1 MDEYD
6 RGAMG
11 LWTMGSRLW
20 GTREDGRDSGTGLQ
34 TLGRWDADSGQTGLE
49 QTEDFG
55 AEAGDLY
62 QLHIHNHTH

>member
-1 MDEYD
+1 MDERD
-6 RGAMG
+6 DGAMG
-11 LWTMGSRLW
+11 LWKMGCRL
-20 GTREDGRDSGTGLQ
+20 G
-34 TLGRWDADSGQTGLE
+34 AME

>member
-1 MDEYD
+1 MQTREEGMHSGQGC
-6 RGAMG
+6 RLGAM
-11 LWTMGSRLW
+11 
-20 GTREDGRDSGTGLQ
+20 
-34 TLGRWDADSGQTGLE
+34 E

>member
-1 MDEYD
+1 
-6 RGAMG
+6 MG
-11 LWTMGSRLW
+11 CTLW
-20 GTREDGRDSGTGLQ
+20 GRLGGKTQEDGMQTREQGCR
-34 TLGRWDADSGQTGLE
+34 LGAKE

>member
-1 MDEYD
+1 MQ
-6 RGAMG
+6 
-11 LWTMGSRLW
+11 
-20 GTREDGRDSGTGLQ
+20 TREEGMHSGTGLQ
-34 TLGRWDADSGQTGLE
+34 TREQGCRLGAMEQTGAKG